1 MNKNRGER
9 RQSNEVPLAD
19 VNTMKNGGQGNN
31 HNPAMAATKQ
41 TVPSV
46 SAFPEEASQHISL
59 ERDNHKHG
67 KQRNRIQAFSGTSE
81 GVSIQTT
88 QEARHLRH
96 GSKNGFS
103 KLHFHTKISKPDANS
118 ASRTAFDDEPEPV
131 APTAP
136 TLPSPTAPVSH
147 SSPPGR
153 VDGLRP
159 TAPGH
164 SPGIGHS
171 LHN

>member
-1 MNKNRGER
+1 MAQRKLVLTALFLLITLPHFI
-9 RQSNEVPLAD
+9 QS
-19 VNTMKNGGQGNN
+19 T
-31 HNPAMAATKQ
+31 
-41 TVPSV
+41 
-46 SAFPEEASQHISL
+46 
-59 ERDNHKHG
+59 
-67 KQRNRIQAFSGTSE
+67 
-81 GVSIQTT
+81 
-88 QEARHLRH
+88 EARHLRH
-96 GSKNGFS
+96 GSKNGSS
-103 KLHFHTKISKPDANS
+103 KLHLHTKISKPDVNS
-118 ASRTAFDDEPEPV
+118 TSNTVFDDEPAPV